1 MQNSTLKTPELNT
14 KRSDLSDRLIGAID
28 TSRFLGGTKTGQNAK
43 HNTLTVFA
51 ITLACIIVIVVL
63 LYICLVM

>member
-28 TSRFLGGTKTGQNAK
+28 TSRFLGGTKIGQNAK
-43 HNTLTVFA
+43 PNTLTFIA
-51 ITLACIIVIVVL
+51 ITLACIMVIVIS
-63 LYICLVM
+63 LYIVLVM